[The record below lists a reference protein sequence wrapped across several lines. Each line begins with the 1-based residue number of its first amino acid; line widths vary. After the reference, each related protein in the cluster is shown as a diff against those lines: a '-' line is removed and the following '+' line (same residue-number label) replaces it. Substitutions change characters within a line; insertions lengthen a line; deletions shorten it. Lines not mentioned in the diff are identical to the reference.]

1 MRCGIERMT
10 EGAGD
15 GSLHSMVAVYLHR
28 ALSTRNRDLPD
39 GRRITLR
46 RAVPSDAPRLA
57 CLGADP
63 NAAWGYELVALD
75 DHGAIVGHASS
86 PSEIVVAPD
95 WTWSGLRAVLARE
108 VEEA

>member
-1 MRCGIERMT
+1 
-10 EGAGD
+10 
-15 GSLHSMVAVYLHR
+15 
-28 ALSTRNRDLPD
+28 
-39 GRRITLR
+39 
-46 RAVPSDAPRLA
+46 
-57 CLGADP
+57 
-63 NAAWGYELVALD
+63 VALD

>member
-1 MRCGIERMT
+1 MPA
-10 EGAGD
+10 GAGD
-15 GSLHSMVAVYLHR
+15 GSLDSMVAVYLHR
-28 ALSTRNRDLPD
+28 ALSTRDRHLQD
-39 GRRITLR
+39 GRRVTLR

-63 NAAWGYELVALD
+63 NAAWGCELVALD
-75 DHGAIVGHASS
+75 DHGTIVGPASS
-86 PSEIVVAPD
+86 PSAIVVAAD